1 MNDPTIEAWLKDLP
15 VESGVHILAP
25 PSGFEANYGR
35 VRTLERRILTDAQV
49 RQLPNGE
56 GLWNA
61 EEWRIRERGAL
72 RLTNALDKIGEG
84 LRVLEVGCGNGWLSG
99 RLHQAGHDVLGID
112 AFTDELMQAAR
123 VFDGPSFAR
132 ADVLSSP
139 LPSGLFDV
147 VVFAASFQ
155 YFEDT
160 ALTLSRC
167 FDLLKPDG
175 EVHVLDTILYRSTA
189 EARAATQRSKDY
201 YDGLGCPE
209 MAAHYHAHQL
219 STIQQLGK
227 VRILSTPNG
236 MERTLKRFGRPSS
249 PFTHVVI
256 HRQ

>member
-1 MNDPTIEAWLKDLP
+1 MNDPILAAWLNDFP
-15 VESGVHILAP
+15 VDDGVRIVAAP
-25 PSGFEANYGR
+25 SAFETNYSR
-35 VRTLERRILTDAQV
+35 VRTLERRILTDEQV

-61 EEWRIRERGAL
+61 EEWRIRERGAA
-72 RLTNALDKIGEG
+72 RLTNALDKVGEG
-84 LRVLEVGCGNGWLSG
+84 LRVLEVGCGNGWLSA

-112 AFTDELMQAAR
+112 AFTEELVQAAR
-123 VFDGPSFAR
+123 VFEGPSFAR

-139 LPSGLFDV
+139 LPSALFDV

-155 YFEDT
+155 YFEDA
-160 ALTLSRC
+160 ALTIARC

-175 EVHVLDTILYRSTA
+175 EVHILDTILYRSTA

-219 STIQQLGK
+219 STIQTQGK

-249 PFTHVVI
+249 PFTHAI
-256 HRQ
+256 IQRQ